1 MGKFNKKIIKK
12 IGQKRQCG
20 KIEKERKWCGRIKM
34 FGERCCGEKRI
45 GTKRIMKKEM
55 DREDSRGEGEK
66 IGWRKMA

>member
-1 MGKFNKKIIKK
+1 
-12 IGQKRQCG
+12 
-20 KIEKERKWCGRIKM
+20 M